1 MVNGFA
7 GGYSPFRQPRLFS

>member
-1 MVNGFA
+1 MVNGLA